1 MHYILDQQNTNLNMH
16 HFPFNFKN
24 VCGKYQQFLNELC
37 NTTIKKL
44 QLALHFDVANNK
56 VILNN

>member
-1 MHYILDQQNTNLNMH
+1 MH